1 MAQIKNNGKD
11 FSKRGMSVDVK
22 PGHTPEQQARNM
34 ENAIKTLKRR
44 VMQEGILKEL
54 RAREYFESK
63 GTKKRKALA
72 EARSREAKARRLAA
86 QK

>member
-1 MAQIKNNGKD
+1 MAHKNNNGKD
-11 FSKRGMSVDVK
+11 VHKRGMSVDVK
-22 PGHTPEQQARNM
+22 PGHTPEQQARNV

-72 EARSREAKARRLAA
+72 EARSREHKARRLAA

>member
-1 MAQIKNNGKD
+1 MAHVKNNGKEVH
-11 FSKRGMSVDVK
+11 KRGMSVDVK
-22 PGHTPEQQARNM
+22 PGHTPDQQARNM

-44 VMQEGILKEL
+44 MMQEGVLKEL

-63 GTKKRKALA
+63 GIKKRKALA
-72 EARSREAKARRLAA
+72 EARSRENKARRLAL